1 MDWPSRGCLWWFVK
15 VAHIV
20 YAIWSIAMGEGNLYS
35 WAILALFVMYILL
48 KILYYGITRN
58 DYNRKDSY
66 WSKKEE
72 SEDTTKTDK

>member
-1 MDWPSRGCLWWFVK
+1 
-15 VAHIV
+15 
-20 YAIWSIAMGEGNLYS
+20 MGEGTFYS

-48 KILYYGITRN
+48 KILYYGISRN

-72 SEDTTKTDK
+72 YEEE

>member
-1 MDWPSRGCLWWFVK
+1 MDWPSRGCLWWFIK

-20 YAIWSIAMGEGNLYS
+20 YAIWSIAIGEGTFYS
-35 WAILALFVMYILL
+35 WAILAIFVMCILL
-48 KILYYGITRN
+48 KILHYGITRN

-72 SEDTTKTDK
+72 SEEE

>member
-15 VAHIV
+15 VAPIV
-20 YAIWSIAMGEGNLYS
+20 YAIWSIAMGEGTLYS

-58 DYNRKDSY
+58 DYNRKNSY

-72 SEDTTKTDK
+72 YEEE